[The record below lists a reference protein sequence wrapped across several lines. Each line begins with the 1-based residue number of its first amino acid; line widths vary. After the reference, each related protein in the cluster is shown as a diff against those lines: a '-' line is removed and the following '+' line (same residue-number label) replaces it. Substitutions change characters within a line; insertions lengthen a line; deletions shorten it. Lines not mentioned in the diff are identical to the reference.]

1 MSSKRGLML
10 ALVLLAALTLTNFD
24 QVNDASTAPPG
35 IKDGA
40 YMWYETVDFTQSN
53 KTDYTYVEFE
63 AVHEYTAE
71 ILIRTALLSSNGS
84 DWSEHPPLYGH
95 LDFESGYVALVG
107 ATGVAVPSF
116 WASPQ
121 NAQTN
126 ATSGFAPDSKNY
138 GSIEC
143 WTLESKTHGERW
155 WYDKVTGVLI
165 QTSFLSGNQTT
176 KIVILYET
184 NIPVGKGLANQWF
197 MSLETPV
204 STMTYAAVLIGI
216 IAVVAL
222 AVFGLVRSRK
232 KKKKPEAPSAKRCPS
247 CGHANR
253 DDAVFCSHCGSSL
266 AARGTPVTK
275 PEPLV
280 SEAPVIKPEPAAGAV
295 ILPRELERTTA
306 GPVETRNVCRTCGHV
321 NPEWVRNYC
330 VRCAAK
336 L

>member
-1 MSSKRGLML
+1 MSFKRGLIL
-10 ALVLLAALTLTNFD
+10 AFVLLAALNLTNFD
-24 QVNDASTAPPG
+24 RVNAASSAPPG

-40 YMWYETVDFTQSN
+40 YMWYESVDFTRSN

-71 ILIRTALLSSNGS
+71 IVIRTALLSSNGS
-84 DWSEHPPLYGH
+84 DWNEHPPLYGH
-95 LDFESGYVALVG
+95 LDFESGYLTLVG
-107 ATGVAVPSF
+107 AAGAAVPSF
-116 WASPQ
+116 WVSPR

-126 ATSGFAPDSKNY
+126 ATSGFAPDSKDY

-143 WTLESKTHGERW
+143 WTLESETHGERW

-165 QTSFLSGNQTT
+165 QTSFLSGDQTT

-184 NIPVGKGLANQWF
+184 NIPVGKGSANQWF
-197 MSLETPV
+197 MPLETPA

-232 KKKKPEAPSAKRCPS
+232 KKKKPEGPSAKRCPS

-253 DDAVFCSHCGSSL
+253 DDAVFCSHCGSPL
-266 AARGTPVTK
+266 AARGAPVTK

-280 SEAPVIKPEPAAGAV
+280 SVAPVIKPEPAARAV
-295 ILPRELERTTA
+295 ILPRELERATA
-306 GPVETRNVCRTCGHV
+306 GLVETRNVCRTCGHV

>member
-1 MSSKRGLML
+1 
-10 ALVLLAALTLTNFD
+10 
-24 QVNDASTAPPG
+24 
-35 IKDGA
+35 
-40 YMWYETVDFTQSN
+40 MWYESVDFTQSN

-71 ILIRTALLSSNGS
+71 IVIRTGLPSSNES

-95 LDFESGYVALVG
+95 LDFESGYLTLVG
-107 ATGVAVPSF
+107 ATGEAVPSF
-116 WASPQ
+116 WVSPQ
-121 NAQTN
+121 NVQAN
-126 ATSGFAPDSKNY
+126 ATSGFAPDSKDY

-143 WTLESKTHGERW
+143 WALESETHGERW

-165 QTSFLSGNQTT
+165 QTSFLSGDHTT

-184 NIPVGKGLANQWF
+184 NIPVGKGSGNQWL
-197 MSLETPV
+197 MPLEAPA

-216 IAVVAL
+216 IVVVAL
-222 AVFGLVRSRK
+222 AVIGLVRSRK
-232 KKKKPEAPSAKRCPS
+232 KTRKPQGATAKQCPS

-266 AARGTPVTK
+266 TVRGAR
-275 PEPLV
+275 
-280 SEAPVIKPEPAAGAV
+280 VIKPESAAGPM

-306 GPVETRNVCRTCGHV
+306 SPVETRNVCKTCGHV